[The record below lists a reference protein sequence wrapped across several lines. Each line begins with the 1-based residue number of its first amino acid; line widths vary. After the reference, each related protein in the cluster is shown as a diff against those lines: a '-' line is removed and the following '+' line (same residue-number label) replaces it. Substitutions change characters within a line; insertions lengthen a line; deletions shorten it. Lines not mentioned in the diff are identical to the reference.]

1 MTENIMA
8 FESMQRFQHG
18 TDWRWKLAQR
28 GAAGG
33 VSDVLLDA
41 DGLVKG
47 AMDYIGLLAQGD
59 GEGFLAAWRY
69 PHLHAALGL
78 WNNPLLQTRLKILV
92 LGDCPLGEIAVRVG
106 LDEETVETA
115 EALFFDAR
123 GQLQACDWV
132 LCAVIMKEERDG
144 TTDLATHLRMA
155 FFGGPL
161 VAQTIVD
168 APEQL
173 PIIEADRL
181 YDQSLLLHAKA
192 QQALAVPLRDQKS
205 VLKFLKMF
213 MDYTCKTSELELA
226 REKFRYR
233 CQQELRRR
241 QHADQPTET
250 TTEDPITQA
259 AMSKIA

>member
-161 VAQTIVD
+161 VAQ
-168 APEQL
+168 
-173 PIIEADRL
+173 
-181 YDQSLLLHAKA
+181 SLLLHAKA
-192 QQALAVPLRDQKS
+192 QQALAVPLRDQKN
-205 VLKFLKMF
+205 VLKFLKMLL
-213 MDYTCKTSELELA
+213 DCKCKTSELELA
-226 REKFRYR
+226 CEKFRYR

-241 QHADQPTET
+241 QQADQPTET

-259 AMSKIA
+259 AMPKTA